1 MIFFA
6 VYAGR
11 VAIGY
16 TRNLR
21 TAKAIA
27 HDVKRADE
35 IHELHIPDVKGQMQM
50 DIVRRWQR
58 HNWSKIFIKVT

>member
-1 MIFFA
+1 MILFA

-11 VAIGY
+11 VAVGY
-16 TRNLR
+16 SRNLR
-21 TAKAIA
+21 AAKDIA
-27 HDVKRADE
+27 HEKRADE

-58 HNWSKIFIKVT
+58 HIWSKIFIEVT